1 MENQIS
7 HEKNSGI
14 HSVFISKEKMLFM
27 KKLMLPVLF
36 VCLAFAG
43 KAQLRVGQVVPE
55 IELPNTVDSLVK
67 LSSLQGK
74 VVLIDFWAS
83 WCAPCRA
90 SNPYVQKLYSK
101 YKDKGFEVFA
111 VSLDTKKKEWL
122 KAIRQDKLKY
132 MQVLDNSGWRSK
144 VAERYYVDQLPT
156 NFLLDRTGKIVAI
169 DLEGKELFDK
179 VKQLVQ

>member
-1 MENQIS
+1 MKRYVLIALLAGIS
-7 HEKNSGI
+7 
-14 HSVFISKEKMLFM
+14 L
-27 KKLMLPVLF
+27 
-36 VCLAFAG
+36 CG
-43 KAQLRVGQVVPE
+43 KAQLKIGDMVPE
-55 IELPNTVDSLVK
+55 ISLPDTKDSMRT

-83 WCAPCRA
+83 WCGPCRMA
-90 SNPYVQKLYSK
+90 NPYVQKLYSK

>member
-1 MENQIS
+1 M
-7 HEKNSGI
+7 
-14 HSVFISKEKMLFM
+14 V
-27 KKLMLPVLF
+27 
-36 VCLAFAG
+36 
-43 KAQLRVGQVVPE
+43 
-55 IELPNTVDSLVK
+55 
-67 LSSLQGK
+67 
-74 VVLIDFWAS
+74 DFWAS
-83 WCAPCRA
+83 WCGPCRGE
-90 SNPYVQKLYSK
+90 NPNVVAVYNEYNT
-101 YKDKGFEVFA
+101 KGFGVIG